1 MKKIFPVL
9 LVFLAACQST
19 ENKSSEPPSAK
30 ETSEIPGCYL
40 SVFGKDSTSL
50 ALVKKEDSISGNL
63 NYYWFQKDNNVGYF
77 SGTLQDSL
85 LTGFYNFF
93 SEGKYSVRQVVF
105 KVKGDTLLEAYGA
118 INMKNDT
125 AFFKQKDHLRFL
137 TDRPLGKTEC
147 PVKLER

>member
-19 ENKSSEPPSAK
+19 ENKSLEAPPVK
-30 ETSEIPGCYL
+30 EVSGVAGCYF

-50 ALVKKEDSISGNL
+50 ELVKNEDSISGNL
-63 NYYWFQKDNNVGYF
+63 NYQWFQKDNNAGYF

-85 LTGFYNFF
+85 LTGFYNFY
-93 SEGKYSVRQVVF
+93 SEGKYSVRQLVF
-105 KVKGDTLLEAYGA
+105 KVKRDTLLEGYGA

-125 AFFKQKDHLRFL
+125 AFFKQKDHLQFL
-137 TDRPLGKTEC
+137 TDRPLVKTEC
-147 PVKLER
+147 PVEPER